1 MLSVGHVAACGLESD
16 WSKVPHCRES
26 RVVMVEQGLGR
37 RVAVVLRSNI
47 EAEGVFHES
56 WRGTSTRTGTRTR
69 REVC

>member
-1 MLSVGHVAACGLESD
+1 
-16 WSKVPHCRES
+16 
-26 RVVMVEQGLGR
+26 MVEQGLGR

-69 REVC
+69 REYFKY

>member
-37 RVAVVLRSNI
+37 RVAVVLMVETNQYKTPYD
-47 EAEGVFHES
+47 ENPKAQMM
-56 WRGTSTRTGTRTR
+56 
-69 REVC
+69 